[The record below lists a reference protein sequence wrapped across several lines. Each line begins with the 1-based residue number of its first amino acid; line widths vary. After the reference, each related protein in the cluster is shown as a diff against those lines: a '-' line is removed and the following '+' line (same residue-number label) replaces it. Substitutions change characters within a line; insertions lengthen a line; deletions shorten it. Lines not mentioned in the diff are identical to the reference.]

1 MSVFT
6 LHQVHSSEVLLHSFI
21 HGTLPSVPAR
31 NRTVVL
37 TGALPPVSVDK
48 EASDR
53 LVLVMAVTNKSSKE
67 QLLLPIPPSSV
78 HTVRSQQLTVLGCC
92 LLTKSEIKSNSFC
105 PRKSSGSSCT
115 LSNPSS
121 ITSDVK
127 TSSSIKSA
135 SMPLRLRAG
144 PAICCM
150 LLSWA

>member
-1 MSVFT
+1 MSLHCTKFT
-6 LHQVHSSEVLLHSFI
+6 VLKRCYIHPWNAAQHSSQKQNCSPDRSF
-21 HGTLPSVPAR
+21 T
-31 NRTVVL
+31 T
-37 TGALPPVSVDK
+37 VSVDK
-48 EASDR
+48 AASDH
-53 LVLVMAVTNKSSKE
+53 LVLVMVVTKKIHQKSNFLS
-67 QLLLPIPPSSV
+67 PPSV
-78 HTVRSQQLTVLGCC
+78 HMVRSQQLTVLGCC